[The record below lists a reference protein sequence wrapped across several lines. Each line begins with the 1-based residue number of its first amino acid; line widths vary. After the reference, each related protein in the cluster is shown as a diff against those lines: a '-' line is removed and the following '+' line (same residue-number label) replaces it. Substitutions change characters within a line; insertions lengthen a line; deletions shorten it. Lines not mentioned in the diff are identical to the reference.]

1 MKKTAVLSTMLYAIT
16 ICGMENQ
23 VSFEPDSSTQK
34 DRMTITKNNKK
45 GSLEVICGPMFSG
58 KSEELIRRLRRAAI
72 AKQTVITF
80 KHIWDDRHD
89 TEKVRSHNGT
99 TYDAY
104 ATANT
109 GFIRLLAL
117 KPDIAVVGIDEVQ
130 FYPPNEIIDTINT
143 LINAGKK
150 VIVAGLDLDF
160 RAMPF
165 GPMPTLLAIAKSVHK
180 LSAICTVCDADD
192 AHLSQR
198 LINSKPAKFDDP
210 IVMVGAEDT
219 YQARCYNCYE
229 IDKRPNY
236 CITPDHLTIN
246 QNEQK

>member
-1 MKKTAVLSTMLYAIT
+1 MKKTALLSTMLCAMT
-16 ICGMENQ
+16 ISGMK
-23 VSFEPDSSTQK
+23 FESEPSIQEDL
-34 DRMTITKNNKK
+34 MTITKNNKK

-72 AKQTVITF
+72 AKQMVIAF
-80 KHIWDDRHD
+80 KHIWDDRHG

-104 ATANT
+104 ATGNT
-109 GFIRLLAL
+109 NIIRLLAL

-130 FYPPNEIIDTINT
+130 FYDHNEIIDIIVT

-160 RAMPF
+160 RNMPSFAAMPI
-165 GPMPTLLAIAKSVHK
+165 LLSIAESVTK
-180 LSAICTVCDADD
+180 LNAICTICKNEN

-198 LINSKPAKFDDP
+198 LVNGKPAQFDDP
-210 IVMVGAEDT
+210 IIMIGAEES
-219 YQARCYNCYE
+219 YQARCRNCYE
-229 IDKRPNY
+229 IDKQPNY
-236 CITPDHLTIN
+236 CIISDNLMIN
-246 QNEQK
+246 QNDQK